1 MKWDGLSERDGA
13 FQDFVRG
20 LIALRKRYPLLH
32 ERNFLHGH
40 EIDGNGTR
48 DVVWFK
54 PDGKEMD
61 GGAWGDGNAKVVGLL
76 LRSASERLLMLV
88 SAWHDTIPFTL
99 PSEDKRR
106 WRLRADSG
114 RGLIDPPATRSP
126 AARRSTSRGGR
137 SCSSPARNPDRER
150 RS

>member
-1 MKWDGLSERDGA
+1 M
-13 FQDFVRG
+13 
-20 LIALRKRYPLLH
+20 H

-88 SAWHDTIPFTL
+88 SA
-99 PSEDKRR
+99 
-106 WRLRADSG
+106 
-114 RGLIDPPATRSP
+114 
-126 AARRSTSRGGR
+126 
-137 SCSSPARNPDRER
+137 
-150 RS
+150 